1 MTTNTP
7 VNHDSLPGI
16 PNVGRETIWTLP
28 VSRAEPVR
36 VRARFIGMGTSARF
50 VHQNHVGDVATTW
63 ALPKQHC
70 NACRWFETRI
80 FRLLAS
86 EEDESELSGSNYLLH
101 HSGVSIVPGEV
112 VHYRYDAVRSAYEV
126 IEAFTVR
133 KHGRDGKLQ
142 DPFLTRP
149 ASRALAQAAGFD
161 RDLEHAYVNR
171 ATA

>member
-1 MTTNTP
+1 MSARM
-7 VNHDSLPGI
+7 NHDELPTVR
-16 PNVGRETIWTLP
+16 NVGQKATWALPVGSTETIN
-28 VSRAEPVR
+28 
-36 VRARFIGMGTSARF
+36 VRARFIGIGTSARF
-50 VHQNHVGDVATTW
+50 AHKNHVGDPVSTW

-86 EEDESELSGSNYLLH
+86 GEEDGELSGSNYLLH

-112 VHYRYDAVRSAYEV
+112 VHYRYEAVRSAHEV

-133 KHGRDGKLQ
+133 RNNSVGQ
-142 DPFLTRP
+142 PQQPFLTRP
-149 ASRALAQAAGFD
+149 AARALAQASGFD
-161 RDLEHAYVNR
+161 SELENAYTQR